1 MTAEINQG
9 IRILLERM
17 KSNPEEFEIDRIRSE
32 EGLYRFRNSKWN
44 FIHEYIRKDSWVTA
58 EERKLIMDGISKVQA
73 EAFTRQVMATLLKD
87 EESDTLVRVD
97 IIPENIFNTHKF
109 SATAITANMLVGN
122 QLLSL
127 RQHLDA
133 NNSNSGNYHGSK
145 K

>member
-17 KSNPEEFEIDRIRSE
+17 KSNPEEFEIDQVK
-32 EGLYRFRNSKWN
+32 GADRFYLARWD
-44 FIHEYIRKDSWVTA
+44 FINRAISKDSWATD
-58 EERKLIMDGISKVQA
+58 EERKLLITGINRAQA
-73 EAFTRQVMATLLKD
+73 EAFTRQVMATLLRY
-87 EESDTLVRVD
+87 EE
-97 IIPENIFNTHKF
+97 PEPEPDNLSPDNIFSAHK
-109 SATAITANMLVGN
+109 SNAITAKAIVES

-133 NNSNSGNYHGSK
+133 NNSNSGNCHESK

>member
-17 KSNPEEFEIDRIRSE
+17 KSNPEEFEIDQVK
-32 EGLYRFRNSKWN
+32 GADRFYLARWD
-44 FIHEYIRKDSWVTA
+44 FINRAISKDSWATD
-58 EERKLIMDGISKVQA
+58 EERKLLITGINRAQA
-73 EAFTRQVMATLLKD
+73 EAFTRQVMATLLRY
-87 EESDTLVRVD
+87 EEPEPDNSSGTYVD
-97 IIPENIFNTHKF
+97 NSFNTHK
-109 SATAITANMLVGN
+109 SNAINAKEIVKS

>member
-17 KSNPEEFEIDRIRSE
+17 KSNPEEFEIDQVK
-32 EGLYRFRNSKWN
+32 GADRFYLARWD
-44 FIHEYIRKDSWVTA
+44 FINRAISKDSWATD
-58 EERKLIMDGISKVQA
+58 EERKLLITGINRAQA
-73 EAFTRQVMATLLKD
+73 EAFTRQVMATLLRY
-87 EESDTLVRVD
+87 EEPEPDNSSGTYVD
-97 IIPENIFNTHKF
+97 NSFNTHKF
-109 SATAITANMLVGN
+109 SATAINTKEIVKN

-133 NNSNSGNYHGSK
+133 NNSNNGNYHGSK

>member
-17 KSNPEEFEIDRIRSE
+17 KSNPEEFEIARSK

-44 FIHEYIRKDSWVTA
+44 FIHEFIGVDSWVTA
-58 EERKLIMDGISKVQA
+58 EEHKLIMDGINRAQA

-87 EESDTLVRVD
+87 EE
-97 IIPENIFNTHKF
+97 PEPDSAHK
-109 SATAITANMLVGN
+109 SNAITAKAIVES

>member
-17 KSNPEEFEIDRIRSE
+17 KSNPEEFEIDRIRSA
-32 EGLYRFRNSKWN
+32 EGIWFRNNKWN
-44 FIHEYIRKDSWVTA
+44 FIHEFIRVDSWVTA
-58 EERKLIMDGISKVQA
+58 EERKLIMDGVNKVQA

-97 IIPENIFNTHKF
+97 IIPDDIFNTHKF
-109 SATAITANMLVGN
+109 NATAINTTNGITT
-122 QLLSL
+122 L
-127 RQHLDA
+127 RQHLDN

>member
-17 KSNPEEFEIDRIRSE
+17 KSNPEEFEIDQVK
-32 EGLYRFRNSKWN
+32 GADRFYLARWD
-44 FIHEYIRKDSWVTA
+44 FINRAISKDSWATD
-58 EERKLIMDGISKVQA
+58 EERKLLITGINRAQA
-73 EAFTRQVMATLLKD
+73 EAFTRQVMATLLRY
-87 EESDTLVRVD
+87 EEPEPDNSSGTYVSSD
-97 IIPENIFNTHKF
+97 NIFSAHK
-109 SATAITANMLVGN
+109 SNAITAKAIVES

>member
-17 KSNPEEFEIDRIRSE
+17 KSNPEEFEIARSK
-32 EGLYRFRNSKWN
+32 EGLYKFRNSKWN
-44 FIHEYIRKDSWVTA
+44 FIHEFIGVDSWVTA
-58 EERKLIMDGISKVQA
+58 EEHKLIMDGINRAQA

-87 EESDTLVRVD
+87 EESDTLGRAD
-97 IIPENIFNTHKF
+97 ISPDDIFNTHKL
-109 SATAITANMLVGN
+109 SVTANKTN

>member
-17 KSNPEEFEIDRIRSE
+17 KSNPEEFEIDQVK
-32 EGLYRFRNSKWN
+32 GADRFYLARWD
-44 FIHEYIRKDSWVTA
+44 FINRAISKDSWATD
-58 EERKLIMDGISKVQA
+58 EERKLLITGINRAQA
-73 EAFTRQVMATLLKD
+73 EAFTRQVMATLLRY
-87 EESDTLVRVD
+87 EEPEPDNSSGTYVD
-97 IIPENIFNTHKF
+97 NSFNTHK
-109 SATAITANMLVGN
+109 SNAINTKEIVKS

>member
-17 KSNPEEFEIDRIRSE
+17 KSNPEEFEIDRVRF
-32 EGLYRFRNSKWN
+32 EGEMYRFRHSKWN
-44 FIHEYIRKDSWVTA
+44 FIHEFIRVDSWFTA
-58 EERKLIMDGISKVQA
+58 EERKLIMDGITKVQA

-97 IIPENIFNTHKF
+97 ISSDDIFNTYK
-109 SATAITANMLVGN
+109 SNAINTKEIVKS

-133 NNSNSGNYHGSK
+133 NNSNSENYHSK
-145 K
+145 ER

>member
-17 KSNPEEFEIDRIRSE
+17 KSNPEEFEIDRIRSA
-32 EGLYRFRNSKWN
+32 EGIWFRNNKWN
-44 FIHEYIRKDSWVTA
+44 FIHEFIRVDSWVTA

-87 EESDTLVRVD
+87 EESDTLGRAD
-97 IIPENIFNTHKF
+97 IIPDDIFNTHKF
-109 SATAITANMLVGN
+109 SVTANKTN